1 MRLLSCTAAVAALV
15 LSGPTLALA
24 QTATAPAPAASP
36 PLPRLPRPPKARK
49 PPPSKPR
56 ARLSK
61 PAWKPWRRKCRR
73 AAAQA
78 DKAKAKTDL
87 DALQARY
94 QSQADTFAEELQT
107 YAVAQGAPAD
117 QMAMAATQIKSI
129 PAMVRAKAEE
139 AAAAPAPAQPQ

>member
-24 QTATAPAPAASP
+24 QTATAPAEAAESP
-36 PLPRLPRPPKARK
+36 EAAAFEAKGEAFET
-49 PPPSKPR
+49 SME
-56 ARLSK
+56 AM
-61 PAWKPWRRKCRR
+61 ATEMQA

-139 AAAAPAPAQPQ
+139 AAAAPTQPQ

>member
-24 QTATAPAPAASP
+24 QTATAPAPAAQPAAPAPAEAAESP
-36 PLPRLPRPPKARK
+36 EAAAFEAKGEAFET
-49 PPPSKPR
+49 SME
-56 ARLSK
+56 AM
-61 PAWKPWRRKCRR
+61 ATEMQA

-139 AAAAPAPAQPQ
+139 AAAAPAQPQ

>member
-1 MRLLSCTAAVAALV
+1 METM
-15 LSGPTLALA
+15 
-24 QTATAPAPAASP
+24 ATEMQA
-36 PLPRLPRPPKARK
+36 
-49 PPPSKPR
+49 
-56 ARLSK
+56 
-61 PAWKPWRRKCRR
+61 

-94 QSQADTFAEELQT
+94 QSQADTFANELQT

-139 AAAAPAPAQPQ
+139 AAAAPAQPQ